1 MKICMFPGT
10 FSPWHEGHEDIL
22 NKALKVFDSVVI
34 AVGINPE
41 KLGSKTVLEYALD
54 FQDSSVAKKHR
65 DRVMV
70 FAFKGLLV
78 DAVRDFENESNLK
91 IDAIARGL
99 RNGHDLQYEMNQM
112 CWNEDLG
119 LTIPFVYFITDRT
132 KAHIS
137 SSAIKQLIKIKG
149 GI

>member
-10 FSPWHEGHEDIL
+10 FSPWHEGHDDIL
-22 NKALKVFDSVVI
+22 EKALKVFDCVVV
-34 AVGINPE
+34 AVGINPDKVGDKSLVE
-41 KLGSKTVLEYALD
+41 HTLEFQESFIPNKHLD
-54 FQDSSVAKKHR
+54 K
-65 DRVMV
+65 VMV

-78 DAVRDFENESNLK
+78 DAVKDFEQESNLK
-91 IDAIARGL
+91 ICAIARGL

-119 LTIPFVYFITDRT
+119 LKIPFVYFITDRT

-137 SSAIKQLIKIKG
+137 SSAIKQILRIKKDV
-149 GI
+149 